1 MGRHPGRPTSL
12 AQGDGLGMDRGVIL
26 NSSSGCRKDRTCRNH
41 NDTCLKPGGVRESRP
56 FPLGAAARPLDQ
68 RQRPRRARRV
78 HFPAPAP
85 GRLCQLPCR
94 PAPAASQHQPAGERA
109 KARPWNPQL
118 LVLPAVFKHQR
129 LRVYSPRPGRP
140 CRAHTTP
147 ASVPTTL
154 LPGTVP
160 ARLLLRRTLAIFP
173 SPDEHHPLALR
184 PNLCPS
190 PHDSGLSLG
199 L

>member
-85 GRLCQLPCR
+85 GRLCRLPCR
-94 PAPAASQHQPAGERA
+94 PAPAAS
-109 KARPWNPQL
+109 
-118 LVLPAVFKHQR
+118 
-129 LRVYSPRPGRP
+129 
-140 CRAHTTP
+140 
-147 ASVPTTL
+147 
-154 LPGTVP
+154 
-160 ARLLLRRTLAIFP
+160 
-173 SPDEHHPLALR
+173 
-184 PNLCPS
+184 
-190 PHDSGLSLG
+190 
-199 L
+199 